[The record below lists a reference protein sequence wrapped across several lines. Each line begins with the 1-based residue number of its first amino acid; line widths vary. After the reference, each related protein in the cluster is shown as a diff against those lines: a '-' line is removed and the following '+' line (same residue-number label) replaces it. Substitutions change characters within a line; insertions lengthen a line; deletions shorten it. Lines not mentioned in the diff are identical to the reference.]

1 MCTFIT
7 LIAATDDVDRLNT
20 ALATLDR
27 RGQVRRAVRVDSPGL
42 RPLLAADEREYL
54 MSRSPC
60 DCGTFLGSALQPA
73 ENPQEARAGEIAR
86 YRRKGWSGARIARA
100 MTDKARADARPA
112 GRTPNEDA
120 AYWMELLTTL
130 SAELGLKRLA
140 LMHHFH
146 SNQSPGNGPET
157 ASRRRAGPVREAAE
171 VLVSMG
177 DAVIH
182 DFEIGEPL
190 R

>member
-1 MCTFIT
+1 VCTYIT
-7 LIAATDDVDRLNT
+7 LIAATDDLDRLNA

-27 RGQVRRAVRVDSPGL
+27 RGQVRRAERIDTPGL

-54 MSRSPC
+54 ISRNPC
-60 DCGTFLGSALQPA
+60 DCGAFLGSALQQGEDP
-73 ENPQEARAGEIAR
+73 PEARAAEIAR
-86 YRRKGWSGARIARA
+86 YRRRGWSEARIARA

-120 AYWMELLTTL
+120 AYWIDLLTTL
-130 SAELGLKRLA
+130 SRELELNRLA
-140 LMHHFH
+140 LMHHFY
-146 SNQSPGNGPET
+146 SKSPGNEPEIAT
-157 ASRRRAGPVREAAE
+157 RRKAGRMREAAE
-171 VLVSMG
+171 VLASMG

-182 DFEIGEPL
+182 DFETGEAL

>member
-7 LIAATDDVDRLNT
+7 LIAATDNIDRLNA
-20 ALATLDR
+20 ALASLDR
-27 RGQVRRAVRVDSPGL
+27 RGQVRRAARVDTPGL

-54 MSRSPC
+54 ISRNPC
-60 DCGTFLGSALQPA
+60 DCGAFLGSALQPGA
-73 ENPQEARAGEIAR
+73 DPQEARAAEIAR
-86 YRRKGWSGARIARA
+86 YRRKGWSEARIVRA
-100 MTDKARADARPA
+100 MADKARADARPA

-120 AYWMELLTTL
+120 AYWIELLTTL
-130 SAELGLKRLA
+130 SRELGLKRLA
-140 LMHHFH
+140 LMHHFY
-146 SNQSPGNGPET
+146 SKSPGNEPEV

-171 VLVSMG
+171 VLASMG

>member
-27 RGQVRRAVRVDSPGL
+27 RGQVRRAVR
-42 RPLLAADEREYL
+42 
-54 MSRSPC
+54 
-60 DCGTFLGSALQPA
+60 
-73 ENPQEARAGEIAR
+73 
-86 YRRKGWSGARIARA
+86 
-100 MTDKARADARPA
+100 
-112 GRTPNEDA
+112 
-120 AYWMELLTTL
+120 
-130 SAELGLKRLA
+130 
-140 LMHHFH
+140 
-146 SNQSPGNGPET
+146 
-157 ASRRRAGPVREAAE
+157 EAAE
-171 VLVSMG
+171 VLASMG

>member
-7 LIAATDDVDRLNT
+7 LIAATDDADRLNS

-27 RGQVRRAVRVDSPGL
+27 RGQVRRAERIDTPGL

-54 MSRSPC
+54 ISRNPC
-60 DCGTFLGSALQPA
+60 DCGAFLGSALRND
-73 ENPQEARAGEIAR
+73 EDPQETRAAEIAR
-86 YRRKGWSGARIARA
+86 YRRKGWSEARIARA
-100 MTDKARADARPA
+100 LTDRGRAEARPS

-120 AYWMELLTTL
+120 AYWIELLTTL
-130 SAELGLKRLA
+130 SRELGLKRLA
-140 LMHHFH
+140 LMHHFYDK
-146 SNQSPGNGPET
+146 SPGIEPEIAT
-157 ASRRRAGPVREAAE
+157 RRRAGPVREAAE
-171 VLVSMG
+171 VLASMG

-182 DFEIGEPL
+182 DFEIGEPS